1 VVDGVFDDVAD
12 RLAVVLFR
20 LDHSRPESLAED
32 VMLAAVAF
40 VERPRILAVEVAH
53 AVREVCDGGLDE
65 QVVVVPEQAAD
76 VETPAIPAFDVLED
90 LDEDPAVVVVAEDRL
105 VVVALRRD
113 VVAGA
118 GGKCA

>member
-1 VVDGVFDDVAD
+1 
-12 RLAVVLFR
+12 
-20 LDHSRPESLAED
+20 
-32 VMLAAVAF
+32 MLAAVAF